1 MEKSIFYYTNIE
13 KIIIFAQENRHVM
26 IQELRFKN
34 FLSFRDE
41 AIFSFEPTRDEPINR
56 VAVMKDGTK
65 LLRFAVVFGA
75 NASGKSNFLEA
86 LDFLRRF
93 WTQVPTRNDLSTRV
107 VPFLLDKD
115 TPSEDTSFELKFY
128 VSDVRYWY
136 KLSLNKERVSGESLY
151 FYNDS
156 VQPTRIFW
164 REYRDGQSVVKF
176 NPAAVKLKAAEIDAI
191 NLNCW
196 KNMSFFASMTKVNM
210 TVERVSDVIRWIN
223 EKLMPGINRSTELS
237 GYAKEKMLKDEEFR
251 KYLTSF
257 IKTAD
262 LRIAEVNV
270 KEITHALNEQQLKMV
285 SDAPFIDEEQKA
297 EILSRGS
304 ISNIDTGF
312 KVRVKNVRGEEE
324 YILPENRQ
332 SDGTTRVIEIESAIY
347 TTIKEEAFLHVDEI
361 EASLHPSLLDF
372 VLNEFLKVN
381 DNNRSQLLVTTH
393 YDPLLDS
400 LDVND
405 LFGKDS
411 VWFTEKKEDGNTE
424 LYPLTDFKGLGR
436 LSSIRKSYKNGQ
448 FGAVPEIYI

>member
-1 MEKSIFYYTNIE
+1 
-13 KIIIFAQENRHVM
+13 M
-26 IQELRFKN
+26 IQELKFKN

-41 AIFSFEPTRDEPINR
+41 TVFSFEPTKDEPANR

-65 LLRFAVVFGA
+65 LLRFAVIFGA

-86 LDFLRRF
+86 IDFLRQF
-93 WTQVPTRNDLSTRV
+93 WTWVPSRNDLSTRV
-107 VPFLLDKD
+107 VPFLLDKN
-115 TPSEDTSFELKFY
+115 TPSEDSTFEMRFY
-128 VSDVRYWY
+128 VGDIRYWY
-136 KLSLNKERVSGESLY
+136 KLSLNKERVSSESLY
-151 FYNDS
+151 FYDS
-156 VQPTRIFW
+156 VQPTRIFS
-164 REYRDGQSVVKF
+164 REYVDGQSIVKF

-210 TVERVSDVIRWIN
+210 SIDKVSDVIRWIN

-237 GYAKEKMLKDEEFR
+237 NFAKEKMLKDEDFR
-251 KYLTSF
+251 NYLTSF

-262 LRIAEVNV
+262 LRISDVEVR
-270 KEITHALNEQQLKMV
+270 ETV
-285 SDAPFIDEEQKA
+285 SD
-297 EILSRGS
+297 
-304 ISNIDTGF
+304 IDTGF
-312 KVRVKNVRGEEE
+312 RIRVKNSRGEEE

-332 SDGTTRVIEIESAIY
+332 SSGTTRVIEIESAIY
-347 TTIKEEAFLHVDEI
+347 TAIREQAFLPVDEI
-361 EASLHPSLLDF
+361 ESSLHPSLLDF

-381 DNNRSQLLVTTH
+381 DNNRSQLLATTH

-424 LYPLTDFKGLGR
+424 LYPLTDFKGLGK

>member
-1 MEKSIFYYTNIE
+1 M
-13 KIIIFAQENRHVM
+13 
-26 IQELRFKN
+26 
-34 FLSFRDE
+34 
-41 AIFSFEPTRDEPINR
+41 
-56 VAVMKDGTK
+56 
-65 LLRFAVVFGA
+65 LRFAVVFGA

-93 WTQVPTRNDLSTRV
+93 WTQVPGRNDLSTRV
-107 VPFLLDKD
+107 IPFLLDRN
-115 TPSEDTSFELKFY
+115 TPSDDSTFEMKFY
-128 VSDVRYWY
+128 VGDVRYWY

-151 FYNDS
+151 FYES

-164 REYRDGQSVVKF
+164 REYADAQSIVKF
-176 NPAAVKLKAAEIDAI
+176 NPAIVKLKTAEVDAI

-196 KNMSFFASMTKVNM
+196 KNMSLFASMSKVNISID
-210 TVERVSDVIRWIN
+210 RIGDVISWIN
-223 EKLMPGINRSTELS
+223 EKFMPGVNRGTELS
-237 GYAKEKMLKDEEFR
+237 GYAKEKMLKDEDFR

-262 LRIAEVNV
+262 LRIAEVSV
-270 KEITHALNEQQLKMV
+270 KETAHPLNEQQLKMV
-285 SDAPFIDEEQKA
+285 SEATIDEEFKA
-297 EILSRGS
+297 EILSSGS
-304 ISNIDTGF
+304 IKDIDTGF

-347 TTIKEEAFLHVDEI
+347 TTIKEQAFLHIDEI

-424 LYPLTDFKGLGR
+424 LYPLTDFKGLGK

-448 FGAVPEIYI
+448 FGAVPDIYV

>member
-1 MEKSIFYYTNIE
+1 M
-13 KIIIFAQENRHVM
+13 V
-26 IQELRFKN
+26 QELKFKN

-41 AIFSFEPTRDEPINR
+41 TVFSFEPTKDEPANR
-56 VAVMKDGTK
+56 VAIMKDGTK
-65 LLRFAVVFGA
+65 LLRFAVIFGA

-86 LDFLRRF
+86 IDFLRRF
-93 WTQVPTRNDLSTRV
+93 WTQVPSRNDLSTRV
-107 VPFLLDKD
+107 VPFLLDKN
-115 TPSEDTSFELKFY
+115 TPSEDSTFEMKFY
-128 VSDVRYWY
+128 VDNVRYWY
-136 KLSLNKERVSGESLY
+136 KLSLNKERVSSESLY
-151 FYNDS
+151 FYDS
-156 VQPTRIFW
+156 VQPTRIFS
-164 REYRDGQSVVKF
+164 REYVDGQSIVKF

-210 TVERVSDVIRWIN
+210 SIDKVSDVIRWIN

-237 GYAKEKMLKDEEFR
+237 SFAKEKMLKDEDFR
-251 KYLTSF
+251 NYLTSF

-262 LRIAEVNV
+262 LRISDVEVR
-270 KEITHALNEQQLKMV
+270 ETV
-285 SDAPFIDEEQKA
+285 SD
-297 EILSRGS
+297 
-304 ISNIDTGF
+304 IDTGF
-312 KVRVKNVRGEEE
+312 RVRVKNSRGEEE

-332 SDGTTRVIEIESAIY
+332 SSGTTRVIEIESAIY
-347 TTIKEEAFLHVDEI
+347 TAIREQAFLPVDEI
-361 EASLHPSLLDF
+361 ESSLHPSLLDF

-424 LYPLTDFKGLGR
+424 LYPLTDFKGLGK

>member
-1 MEKSIFYYTNIE
+1 
-13 KIIIFAQENRHVM
+13 M

-34 FLSFRDE
+34 FLSFKDE
-41 AIFSFEPTRDEPINR
+41 AIFSFEPTKDEPINR
-56 VAVMKDGTK
+56 VAIMGDGTK

-86 LDFLRRF
+86 IEFLRRF
-93 WTQVPTRNDLSTRV
+93 WTQVPSRNDLSIRV

-115 TPSEDTSFELKFY
+115 TPSEDTSFEMKFY
-128 VSDVRYWY
+128 VDDFRYWY
-136 KLSLNKERVSGESLY
+136 KLSLNNERVSGESLY
-151 FYNDS
+151 FYNGS

-164 REYRDGQSVVKF
+164 REFIDGQSVVKF
-176 NPAAVKLKAAEIDAI
+176 NPAAVRLKAAEIDAI

-210 TVERVSDVIRWIN
+210 TIDRVSDVIDWIN
-223 EKLMPGINRSTELS
+223 DKIMPGINRSTELS
-237 GYAKEKMLKDEEFR
+237 GFAKEKMLKDEDFR
-251 KYLTSF
+251 SYLTTF

-262 LRIAEVNV
+262 LRITEVNV
-270 KEITHALNEQQLKMV
+270 KETIHALSEQQIKMV
-285 SDAPFIDEEQKA
+285 SDAPFIDDGQKA
-297 EILSRGS
+297 EILSKGA

-312 KVRVKNVRGEEE
+312 KVRVRNARGEEE
-324 YILPENRQ
+324 YILPETRQ
-332 SDGTTRVIEIESAIY
+332 SAGTTRVIEIESAIY
-347 TTIKEEAFLHVDEI
+347 TAIREQAFLPVDEI

-424 LYPLTDFKGLGR
+424 LYPLTDFKGLGK

-448 FGAVPEIYI
+448 FGAVPEIYV

>member
-1 MEKSIFYYTNIE
+1 
-13 KIIIFAQENRHVM
+13 M

-41 AIFSFEPTRDEPINR
+41 AIFSFEPTKDEPINR
-56 VAVMKDGTK
+56 VAIMADGTK

-75 NASGKSNFLEA
+75 NASGKSNFLEV
-86 LDFLRRF
+86 LDYLRRF
-93 WTQVPTRNDLSTRV
+93 WTQVPRRNDLSTRV
-107 VPFLLDKD
+107 TPFLLDKN
-115 TPSEDTSFELKFY
+115 TPSEDSVFEMKFY
-128 VSDVRYWY
+128 VGDVRYWY
-136 KLSLNKERVSGESLY
+136 KLSLNKERVSHESLY
-151 FYNDS
+151 FYDYPS
-156 VQPTRIFW
+156 PQPTRIFW
-164 REYRDGQSVVKF
+164 REYSEGLSVVKF
-176 NPAAVKLKAAEIDAI
+176 NPAAVKLKAAEIDALNI
-191 NLNCW
+191 NCW
-196 KNMSFFASMTKVNM
+196 KNMSFFASLTKVNI
-210 TVERVSDVIRWIN
+210 TIERINDVIRWIK
-223 EKLMPGINRSTELS
+223 EKLMPGINRGTELS
-237 GYAKEKMLKDEEFR
+237 GYAKEKMLKDEDFR
-251 KYLTSF
+251 NYLTSF

-270 KEITHALNEQQLKMV
+270 KETAHALNEQQLKMV
-285 SDAPFIDEEQKA
+285 SESTLDEELKA
-297 EILSRGS
+297 EILSSGS
-304 ISNIDTGF
+304 IKDIDTGF
-312 KVRVKNVRGEEE
+312 KVRVKNARGEEE

-347 TTIKEEAFLHVDEI
+347 ATIKEQAFLHVDEI

-381 DNNRSQLLVTTH
+381 DNRSQLLVTTH

-424 LYPLTDFKGLGR
+424 LYPLTDFKGLGK

-448 FGAVPEIYI
+448 FGAVPEIYV

>member
-1 MEKSIFYYTNIE
+1 
-13 KIIIFAQENRHVM
+13 M

-34 FLSFRDE
+34 FLSFKDE
-41 AIFSFEPTRDEPINR
+41 AFFSFEPTKDEPINR

-86 LDFLRRF
+86 LDFLRWF
-93 WTQVPTRNDLSTRV
+93 WTLVPTRNDLPTRV

-115 TPSEDTSFELKFY
+115 TPSEDTTFEMKFY
-128 VSDVRYWY
+128 ASDVRYWY
-136 KLSLNKERVSGESLY
+136 KLSLNKERVSSESLY

-164 REYRDGQSVVKF
+164 REFRDGQSVVRF
-176 NPAAVKLKAAEIDAI
+176 NPAAVKLKTTEIDAI

-196 KNMSFFASMTKVNM
+196 KNMSFFASLSRVNI
-210 TVERVSDVIRWIN
+210 TIERVSDVINWIK
-223 EKLMPGINRSTELS
+223 EKLMPGINRGTELS
-237 GYAKEKMLKDEEFR
+237 GYAKEKILKDEDFR
-251 KYLTSF
+251 IYLTSF

-262 LRIAEVNV
+262 LRIAEVSV
-270 KEITHALNEQQLKMV
+270 KETAHALNEQQLKMV
-285 SDAPFIDEEQKA
+285 SEAPSINEDLKA
-297 EILSRGS
+297 EILSSGS
-304 ISNIDTGF
+304 IKDIDTGF
-312 KVRVKNVRGEEE
+312 KVRVKNARGEEE
-324 YILPENRQ
+324 YILPESRQ

-347 TTIKEEAFLHVDEI
+347 TAIKEQAILHVDEV
-361 EASLHPSLLDF
+361 EASLHPSLLVF

-381 DNNRSQLLVTTH
+381 DNRSQLLVTTH

-424 LYPLTDFKGLGR
+424 LYPLTDFKGLGK

-448 FGAVPEIYI
+448 FGAVPEIYV

>member
-1 MEKSIFYYTNIE
+1 MEKSIFYYINIE

-56 VAVMKDGTK
+56 VAVMKDGAK

-164 REYRDGQSVVKF
+164 REYHDGQSVVKF

-223 EKLMPGINRSTELS
+223 DKLMPGINRSTELS

-251 KYLTSF
+251 DYLTSF